1 MSKVNHMILVGKII
15 LGQYLSN
22 KVSARTLMLTWQKN
36 GLQFFNLRF
45 RINLIV
51 SLKHISKTN
60 QNQNSPRNSVRESK
74 FFF

>member
-1 MSKVNHMILVGKII
+1 MILVGKII

-36 GLQFFNLRF
+36 GLQFFNFRF

-51 SLKHISKTN
+51 SLKHISKN
-60 QNQNSPRNSVRESK
+60 KSKSKFPPHSVREGK
-74 FFF
+74 FFS